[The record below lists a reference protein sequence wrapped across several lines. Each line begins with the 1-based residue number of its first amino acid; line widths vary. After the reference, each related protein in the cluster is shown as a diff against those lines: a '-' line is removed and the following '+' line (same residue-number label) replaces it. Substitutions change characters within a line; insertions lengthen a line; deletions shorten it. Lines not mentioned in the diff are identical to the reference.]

1 MTPSE
6 AINDL
11 FKQKVCWLSDSGPDD
26 DIAISSRIR
35 FARNL
40 TDYDFPIQAADT
52 ALCEIRDQVLDSLKH
67 ISASEKIPDA

>member
-40 TDYDFPIQAADT
+40 CDYSFPVQAEDS
-52 ALCEIRDQVLDSLKH
+52 ALCEIRDRARTS
-67 ISASEKIPDA
+67 